1 MFYTQWVLLCPVA
14 GLFKCHPN
22 GRVTQTNKRIN
33 SKHLDLIFSVLGIKN
48 KNIKIGQIYIYLYE
62 YTHIYIHYELL
73 KQPKNSKI
81 GKYSINYSM
90 PIFIKHF

>member
-48 KNIKIGQIYIYLYE
+48 KNIKIGQIYIYIYTYTHTYIYIMNI
-62 YTHIYIHYELL
+62 YTHIYIHY
-73 KQPKNSKI
+73 I
-81 GKYSINYSM
+81 YIINIVY
-90 PIFIKHF
+90 